1 MYKLKNSLIARHR
14 RWVAISALVIAVAG
28 LSFGA
33 RLMKAQETGP
43 PLGQTRVINFGLVT
57 VARNQAVRLNA
68 LKIPSHGDVKV
79 NLKIRETRPVLLDG
93 PRLLLEPEILAE
105 KDYLVKKDFY
115 LANTVE
121 TGFPPDRPDRGSI
134 VIFATATISGGD
146 AVDRARVIPT
156 LEVIDKDT
164 GRTSLLYP
172 APPPCD
178 GSAEPCND
186 SNDVNH

>member
-1 MYKLKNSLIARHR
+1 MYKFKDSLIARHR
-14 RWVAISALVIAVAG
+14 GWMALSALLVAAAI
-28 LSFGA
+28 LSLGA
-33 RLMKAQETGP
+33 KLMKAQETGP

-57 VARNQAVRLNA
+57 VARNQFVRLNA

-79 NLKIRETRPVLLDG
+79 NLKIRVLLDRG
-93 PRLLLEPEILAE
+93 RLLLEPSTLTE
-105 KDYLVKKDFY
+105 KDYLLNKDFY
-115 LANTVE
+115 FANTVE
-121 TGFPPDRPDRGSI
+121 TDFPPDHPDRGSI
-134 VIFATATISGGD
+134 AIFATATISGGD
-146 AVDRARVIPT
+146 AVDRTRVITT

-178 GSAEPCND
+178 SSAEPCND